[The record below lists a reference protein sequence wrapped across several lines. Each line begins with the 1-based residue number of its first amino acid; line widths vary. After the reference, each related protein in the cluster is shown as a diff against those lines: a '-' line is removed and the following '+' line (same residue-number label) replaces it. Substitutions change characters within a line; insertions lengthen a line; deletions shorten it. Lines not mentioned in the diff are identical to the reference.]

1 MTLRQFIAL
10 TVVASAAAGCNV
22 ALPFDDPFEQ
32 NLARS
37 QTVTLSAGNAAKS
50 NEAIQIIDPWPRYV
64 YDTHI
69 PGDGQRLAAAVDRY
83 KDVTLVVEGGQAHH
97 SSLRR
102 LGWHDDHERKQSMR
116 TWL

>member
-1 MTLRQFIAL
+1 MTFGHILAL
-10 TVVASAAAGCNV
+10 TIIGLSAAGCNV

-37 QTVTLSAGNAAKS
+37 QTVTASAGNAEKS

-69 PGDGQRLAAAVDRY
+69 PGDGQRLAAAVERY
-83 KDVTLVVEGGQAHH
+83 KDVTQLKSAAKPMSPLYDVSGGTTTTSGTNQ
-97 SSLRR
+97 
-102 LGWHDDHERKQSMR
+102 
-116 TWL
+116 

>member
-1 MTLRQFIAL
+1 MTLGHFIAL
-10 TVVASAAAGCNV
+10 TIIASTAAGCNR

-32 NLARS
+32 NVARS

-83 KDVTLVVEGGQAHH
+83 KDVTQLKNAAKPITPLYDVSGGTTTTSGGAQ
-97 SSLRR
+97 
-102 LGWHDDHERKQSMR
+102 
-116 TWL
+116 

>member
-83 KDVTLVVEGGQAHH
+83 KDVTLLPKAAKPITPLYDVSGGTTTTSGSTNQ
-97 SSLRR
+97 
-102 LGWHDDHERKQSMR
+102 
-116 TWL
+116 

>member
-1 MTLRQFIAL
+1 MTLGHFIAL
-10 TVVASAAAGCNV
+10 TIIASTAAGCNR

-32 NLARS
+32 NVARS

-83 KDVTLVVEGGQAHH
+83 KDVTQLKNAAKPITPLYDVSGGTTTTTGTANQ
-97 SSLRR
+97 
-102 LGWHDDHERKQSMR
+102 
-116 TWL
+116 

>member
-1 MTLRQFIAL
+1 MTLRQFVAL
-10 TVVASAAAGCNV
+10 TTVALSITGCNV

-50 NEAIQIIDPWPRYV
+50 NEVIQVIDPWPRYV

-69 PGDGQRLAAAVDRY
+69 PGDGQRMAAAVDRY
-83 KDVTLVVEGGQAHH
+83 KDVTQLKNAAKPISPLYDVSGGGTTTTGTTNQ
-97 SSLRR
+97 
-102 LGWHDDHERKQSMR
+102 
-116 TWL
+116 